1 MKKHCLILGASGSI
15 GSAIAMRLV
24 KEGYT
29 LSLHFNQDHQSI
41 RKMVQA
47 FPDEVVLE
55 VIQADLSNKEGIDM
69 FLEKLTL
76 SPTHIA
82 FASGQAHYG
91 LLQDTPSDVMDS
103 LYHVHVKAMWKI
115 TQACLPSM
123 IEKRNGNIIV
133 ISSIWAE
140 MGASF
145 EVIYSSVKGAQ
156 NSFVKAVA
164 QEIAGTTIR
173 INAVS
178 PGFIDTKMNQ
188 QLTEVE
194 KQSVIDNIPANRAGK
209 PEEVAELVCF
219 LFDDQKSS
227 YINGENIKIS
237 GGW

>member
-41 RKMVQA
+41 RKMVQE

-55 VIQADLSNKEGIDM
+55 VIQADLSNQTGIET
-69 FLEKLTL
+69 FLEKLTI

-82 FASGQAHYG
+82 FANGQAHYG
-91 LLQDTPSDVMDS
+91 LLQDTATDVMDS
-103 LYHVHVKAMWKI
+103 LYHVHVKAMWLI

-133 ISSIWAE
+133 VSSIWAE

-188 QLTEVE
+188 QLTQVE
-194 KQSVIDNIPANRAGK
+194 KQAIIENIPANRAGE

-219 LFDDQKSS
+219 LLDDQKSS